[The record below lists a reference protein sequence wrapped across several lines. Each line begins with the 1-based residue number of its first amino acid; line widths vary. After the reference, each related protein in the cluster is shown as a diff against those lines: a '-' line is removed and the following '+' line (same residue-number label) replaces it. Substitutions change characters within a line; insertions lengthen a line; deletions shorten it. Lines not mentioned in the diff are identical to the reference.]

1 MAKQQV
7 EQITIPEPNIKRAL
21 IPIKGTAPL
30 CIHAF
35 SQKARRMMLEAQTS
49 TAKKKKK
56 DPRNIQ
62 EDFENAKH
70 VSDDGWCGVPAA
82 AFRAAMISACR
93 LVGFQMTKAKLSI
106 FVEADGLDRDS
117 HQPLVRI
124 IADGEPEMSEMCVR
138 LESGVASVAI
148 RPLWQEWGC
157 LVCVK
162 WDADQFTL
170 TDVVNLLDRAGQQV
184 GIGEGRPDS
193 KKSTGLGWGTFE
205 VDREAMNKIASNK
218 KNGRR

>member
-1 MAKQQV
+1 
-7 EQITIPEPNIKRAL
+7 
-21 IPIKGTAPL
+21 
-30 CIHAF
+30 
-35 SQKARRMMLEAQTS
+35 MLEAQMA

-56 DPRNIQ
+56 EPRNPE

-70 VSDDGWCGVPAA
+70 VSEEGWCGIPAA

-117 HQPLVRI
+117 RQPLVQI
-124 IADGEPEMSEMCVR
+124 ISDDEPEMSEMCVR

-148 RPLWQEWGC
+148 RPLWPRWGC
-157 LVCVK
+157 LIRVK
-162 WDADQFTL
+162 FDGDQFTYR
-170 TDVVNLLDRAGQQV
+170 DVINLLDRAGQQV

-205 VDREAMNKIASNK
+205 VDREAINAIAK
-218 KNGRR
+218 GRK